1 MEFISNMSLESMVF
15 LVVSICI
22 LYIAYF
28 ISVTFFDT
36 GLKDLIIL
44 LYTGIRNLF
53 KLIKIKFKE
62 RYFY

>member
-1 MEFISNMSLESMVF
+1 MEFISNMSLEGMIA
-15 LVVSICI
+15 LILSICI

-28 ISVTFFDT
+28 ISATFFDK
-36 GLKDLIIL
+36 GLKNIVYSI
-44 LYTGIRNLF
+44 YRGIRKLF